1 MAVNINLENIKVL
14 DELRSLK
21 TALQDSLD
29 VNNLN
34 SLAHELAVK
43 SAAPEFWSL
52 EAAKREEILKEL
64 ASVNARLDAWHNIC
78 TELEE
83 LEILEELLSSSG
95 YDDKDLALEFS
106 KRAEGL
112 REAIEH
118 ESLLLLL
125 IDEYDACNAILTV
138 HAGSGG
144 LDSQDW
150 AEMLLRMYLKYAERE
165 NFKIKILNIA
175 SDEEAGIKSA
185 EIMIEGDNAYGFFKS
200 ESGVHRLVRI
210 SPFDAAHRRHTSFAS
225 VLVSPE
231 IPDDINLNIDIR
243 PEDLKIDT
251 FRASGAGGQYVN
263 RTDSAVRI
271 THLPSNIVVTCQNE
285 RSQHMNKQ
293 VALRILKSRLYER
306 ALNERQEELNAV
318 IGDKKESSW
327 GSQIRSYTLHPYT
340 LVKDHRTSY
349 ETGNIQA
356 VLDGYIDNF
365 IMEYLRAHA
374 RGEI

>member
-1 MAVNINLENIKVL
+1 
-14 DELRSLK
+14 
-21 TALQDSLD
+21 
-29 VNNLN
+29 
-34 SLAHELAVK
+34 
-43 SAAPEFWSL
+43 
-52 EAAKREEILKEL
+52 
-64 ASVNARLDAWHNIC
+64 
-78 TELEE
+78 
-83 LEILEELLSSSG
+83 
-95 YDDKDLALEFS
+95 
-106 KRAEGL
+106 
-112 REAIEH
+112 
-118 ESLLLLL
+118 
-125 IDEYDACNAILTV
+125 
-138 HAGSGG
+138 
-144 LDSQDW
+144 
-150 AEMLLRMYLKYAERE
+150 
-165 NFKIKILNIA
+165 
-175 SDEEAGIKSA
+175 
-185 EIMIEGDNAYGFFKS
+185 MIEGDNAYGFFKS

-231 IPDDINLNIDIR
+231 IQDNIDLNIDIR

-293 VALRILKSRLYER
+293 VAMRILKSRLYEK
-306 ALNERQEELNAV
+306 ALNERQEQLDAV
-318 IGDKKESSW
+318 VGDKKESSW

-340 LVKDHRTSY
+340 LVKDHRTNY

-356 VLDGYIDNF
+356 VLDGNIDKF